1 MKKLFAV
8 VLLFGLVLCTV
19 SLTAQ
24 TSAGLGTITGTVT
37 DQSKAAVPGATVTL
51 SNALTGETRTVTTN
65 SQGGY
70 QFLNLR
76 VISGYSVKV
85 ESKGFST
92 REVKDIKT
100 SVGIATNADVTL
112 AVGSESVVIS
122 VEGGSSEQVQ
132 TETSSLSQLVD
143 SSVWKSSPLES
154 RTQNQFVQLV
164 AGASPDSGG
173 TGRGFAI
180 NGARTGAGN
189 FLVEGF
195 DNNDQGQGGAGFT
208 FGIGGAVTSISPDAI
223 QEYRVLTHVPPAE
236 YGRAGGFATDT
247 VLKSG
252 ANQWHGSLFEYNRIQ
267 TLAANSW
274 FSNYNGLRDHRV
286 RNQFGGS
293 IGGPIY
299 RDKTFF
305 YATLEIHRYR
315 EGVPSTVTA
324 TTQQFLDFVSSGA
337 YRTFMEGTTQQNTAI
352 SVDSSGNR
360 YAQVGA
366 CPLNLGSPVGNNWVG
381 GQCAGDLSRSGSL
394 GSVFKNLYAKY
405 PSSFPLATSG
415 FSNIAQGS
423 LSSGGCY
430 NSTCTQTI
438 TTLFPVPVYGLASI
452 ISTTV
457 TNQNRGSMKID
468 HKLTDKDQLAFTY
481 IVDLYTSSFNNG
493 GGDSTPGPAYNN
505 VGGSQIFGTSWTRTW
520 TPTLITQAKASYLR
534 HVSNFEVP
542 GTTGIPSMFTAD
554 SLSTGFGAS
563 AGLPQYFTDNQFAYE
578 GSVTKTIGTHTAKAG
593 FRYVRTRNGS
603 SFYNDVNGTL
613 VPWSVEG
620 LVTDGIADEDQ
631 ESAICGTGSTCGLGS
646 LYEATASLDPTTNT
660 APDPYRG
667 YRANEFAAYLQD
679 DWRATPHLTLNYGV
693 RWEYFG
699 PPHNF
704 RAGFDSNVYFGNFGT
719 PTATGNPNLPNTP
732 LLAATQG
739 ASFIQKNSDIWNK
752 DMNNFAP
759 RLGFSYDTMGN
770 GKLVLRGGFGIGYDR
785 LYNNVYENIRFN
797 YPRFVDNSYGF
808 GAGSGIVGASLRS
821 QVYQAP
827 FTGNAALAVAGA
839 KPVPRH
845 IDQRLVTA
853 YYEQAHFGIQS
864 GFSGYV
870 FEATYVGTFGR
881 KLVGLMNINTFEG
894 RTACLSSSS
903 TAQKALCA
911 AQGYTTYSSARPT
924 SLFNNDNFRTN
935 AFGSNYNAGQV
946 SVRKSFAKGV
956 QMLANY
962 TYSKA
967 MDNTSDVFTVK
978 SGGTGIVS
986 PYNPRYEYGAADF
999 DVRHNLV
1006 VTSNIESP
1014 WKKNNLLLG
1023 GWALSPIFTWHS
1035 GTPIYIKNGASTY
1048 DPNKDGTTGVDRAVY
1063 LGTGNPRTS
1072 INHNVSPTQGFIT
1085 AKTWGAYSCTTVW
1098 CDPPVQRNSIYGPR
1112 WINMDL
1118 GAIKRFAITE
1128 RQSVTFQTSFFNL
1141 FNHPNFK
1148 NPIGDTN
1155 NANFGKSIDVV
1166 TGSNARITQMSLRYD
1181 F

>member
-1 MKKLFAV
+1 MNKLFAV
-8 VLLFGLVLCTV
+8 VVFLFGLVLCTV
-19 SLTAQ
+19 PLTAQ

-37 DQSKAAVPGATVTL
+37 DQSKAAVSGATVIL
-51 SNALTGETRTVTTN
+51 SNALTGETRTATTN

-76 VISGYSVKV
+76 VISGYSIKV

-100 SVGIATNADVTL
+100 SVGSATNADVTL

-132 TETSSLSQLVD
+132 TETSSLSELVD

-154 RTQNQFVQLV
+154 RTQNEFVQLV
-164 AGASPDSGG
+164 AGASPDTAA
-173 TGRGFAI
+173 TGRGFAV
-180 NGARTGAGN
+180 NGARTGTGN

-208 FGIGGAVTSISPDAI
+208 FGRGGAVTSISPDAI
-223 QEYRVLTHVPPAE
+223 QEYRVITHVPPAE
-236 YGRAGGFATDT
+236 YGRAGGFSTDT

-274 FSNYNGLRDHRV
+274 FSNNSGLRDHRV

-293 IGGPIY
+293 IGGPIR

-305 YATLEIHRYR
+305 FATLEIHRYR
-315 EGVPSTVTA
+315 EGVPTVVTA
-324 TTQQFLDFVSSGA
+324 TTQQFLDFVNNGS
-337 YRTFMEGTTQQNTAI
+337 YQKFMEGTAFQNPSAGQEGI
-352 SVDSSGNR
+352 CPIYLNR
-360 YAQVGA
+360 TCQGA
-366 CPLNLGSPVGNNWVG
+366 FARQSTLGP
-381 GQCAGDLSRSGSL
+381 
-394 GSVFKNLYAKY
+394 VFKALYAKY
-405 PSSFPLATSG
+405 PSSFPLATSSLDNG
-415 FSNIAQGS
+415 AQG
-423 LSSGGCY
+423 LLSGGAL
-430 NSTCTQTI
+430 S
-438 TTLFPVPVYGLASI
+438 FPVPVYGLTGVI
-452 ISTTV
+452 QTTV
-457 TNQNRGSMKID
+457 LNQNRGTIKID
-468 HKLTDKDQLAFTY
+468 HKLTEKDQLAFSY
-481 IVDLYTSSFNNG
+481 IPDLYTSSFNNG
-493 GGDSTPGPAYNN
+493 GGDSTPGPPYNN
-505 VGGSQIFGTSWTRTW
+505 VGGSQVFGASWTRTW
-520 TPTLITQAKASYLR
+520 TPTLITQGKASYLR

-542 GTTGIPSMFTAD
+542 GTTGVPSVYTAD
-554 SLSTGFGAS
+554 SLLTGFGAS
-563 AGLPQYFTDNQFAYE
+563 TGLPQYFTDNQFAYE
-578 GSVTKTIGTHTAKAG
+578 GSLTKTLGSHTAKAG
-593 FRYVRTRNGS
+593 FRFVRTRNGS
-603 SFYNDVNGTL
+603 SFYNDINGNL
-613 VPWSVEG
+613 AFWSVEG
-620 LVTDGIADEDQ
+620 LVTDGTADEDQ
-631 ESAICGTGSTCGLGS
+631 LKTAATAADAATYGS
-646 LYEATASLDPTTNT
+646 LYSAGASLDPTTNS

-667 YRANEFAAYLQD
+667 YRAKEFAAYVQD
-679 DWRATPHLTLNYGV
+679 DWKATSRLTLNYGV

-739 ASFIQKNSDIWNK
+739 AFFAQKDSNIWNK

-770 GKLVLRGGFGIGYDR
+770 GRLVLRGGFGIGYDR

-797 YPRFVDNSYGF
+797 YPHFVDNTYGF
-808 GAGSGIVGASLRS
+808 GAGSAGISPTLRS
-821 QVYQAP
+821 QLVQVP
-827 FTGNAALAVAGA
+827 FTGNSALAVAGA

-853 YYEQAHFGIQS
+853 YYEQAHFGVQS

-894 RTACLSSSS
+894 RTACMASSS

-924 SLFNNDNFRTN
+924 PLFNNDNFRTN
-935 AFGSNYNAGQV
+935 AFGSNYNGGQV

-978 SGGTGIVS
+978 SAGTGIVS

-999 DVRHNLV
+999 DTRHNLV
-1006 VTSNIESP
+1006 VTSNIESQ
-1014 WKKNNLLLG
+1014 WKKKNLLLG
-1023 GWALSPIFTWHS
+1023 GWALSPIFSWRS
-1035 GTPIYIKNGASTY
+1035 GSPIYIKNGASTY

-1063 LGTGNPRTS
+1063 LKTGDPRSS
-1072 INHNVSPTQGFIT
+1072 INHNVSPASGYIT
-1085 AKTWGAYSCTTVW
+1085 KGTWGAYSCPTVW

-1112 WINMDL
+1112 FINLDL

-1128 RQSVTFQTSFFNL
+1128 RQTVTFQTSFFNI

-1155 NANFGKSIDVV
+1155 NANFGKSTDV
-1166 TGSNARITQMSLRYD
+1166 NKDARITQMSLRYD